1 MVRMVRSSTPVRSMS
16 HWFVGAAVIAA
27 CLSAAA
33 WGMDRIVLRRDGSE
47 KQINGRVLVKAE
59 DGGLLAILPDGALW
73 TVPPEEL
80 VSHTDDAAA
89 FKPLSAASLSARL
102 LEELP
107 HGFDVHA
114 TKHYL
119 IAYNTSKAYAQWCG
133 ALFERLYNAFTNYW
147 TRQGFDLRAPEF
159 PLVAIVFADQESY
172 AHFAH
177 GELGDAAKSIIGYYS
192 LATNRMTMYDLTG
205 VRDAAER
212 PVTGADR
219 LLQINQM
226 LSRPEAERTVATV
239 IHEATHQI
247 AFNCGLQ
254 TRYADIPLW
263 ISEGI
268 AVYFET
274 PDLSSDKG
282 WRNIGSINPM
292 RMAAFQEYIARRPA
306 DSLRTL
312 VADDARF
319 RDTDKAADAYAEAWA
334 LNYFLIHKK
343 QKQYR
348 AYLQMLMEKKQLIWD
363 DPATRI
369 AEFTSAF
376 GDLTTLETEFQRYM
390 AKLLQ

>member
-1 MVRMVRSSTPVRSMS
+1 
-16 HWFVGAAVIAA
+16 
-27 CLSAAA
+27 
-33 WGMDRIVLRRDGSE
+33 MDRIVLRRDGAE
-47 KQINGRVLVKAE
+47 KQINGRVLVEAE

-80 VSHTDDAAA
+80 VSHTVDEVG
-89 FKPLSAASLSARL
+89 FKPLSTASLSARL

-107 HGFDVHA
+107 RGFDVHT

-147 TRQGFDLRAPEF
+147 SRQGFSLRAPEF
-159 PLVAIVFADQESY
+159 PLVAIVFADEESY
-172 AHFAH
+172 ARFVH

-205 VRDAAER
+205 VETLRA
-212 PVTGADR
+212 PGDR
-219 LLQINQM
+219 RGSPMQINQM

-274 PDLSSDKG
+274 PDLSSEKG

-292 RMAAFQEYIARRPA
+292 RMGAFQEYVVRRPA

-334 LNYFLIHKK
+334 LNYFLIHKR

-348 AYLQMLMEKKQLIWD
+348 AYLQMLAEKKQLIWD
-363 DPATRI
+363 DPETRI
-369 AEFTSAF
+369 AEVTAAF
-376 GDLTTLETEFQRYM
+376 GDLAALETEFQRYM
-390 AKLLQ
+390 ARLLQ

>member
-1 MVRMVRSSTPVRSMS
+1 M
-16 HWFVGAAVIAA
+16 
-27 CLSAAA
+27 
-33 WGMDRIVLRRDGSE
+33 LRRDGSE
-47 KQINGRVLVKAE
+47 KQISGGVLVKAE

-80 VSHTDDAAA
+80 VSHTDDDAV
-89 FKPLSAASLSARL
+89 FKPLSTAGLSARV

-107 HGFDVHA
+107 DGFDVHA

-147 TRQGFDLRAPEF
+147 SRRGFELRAEF

-172 AHFAH
+172 ARFAR

-205 VRDAAER
+205 EETLRA
-212 PVTGADR
+212 PGDR
-219 LLQINQM
+219 RGSPLQINQM

-274 PDLSSDKG
+274 PDLSSKKG

-292 RMAAFQEYIARRPA
+292 RLAAFREYIARRPG

-334 LNYFLIHKK
+334 LNYFLIQKK

-348 AYLQMLMEKKQLIWD
+348 AYLQMLVEKKQLIWD

-369 AEFTSAF
+369 AEFTSVF
-376 GDLTTLETEFQRYM
+376 GGLAALETEFQRYM